1 MMLFGRF
8 INAAKYNKGAQKDAV
23 TFYTSY
29 ENKWHLWKRKIPLS
43 LSIRYFHNCNKY
55 THIYF
60 RLLHKP

>member
-29 ENKWHLWKRKIPLS
+29 ENKWHQEKKNTVIAFHS
-43 LSIRYFHNCNKY
+43 LFS
-55 THIYF
+55 
-60 RLLHKP
+60 